1 VESNIKRHY
10 TTINHE
16 RTLLK
21 ELTKRVQNSL
31 IFESTK
37 KKEQEKARKKGQN
50 KYGYLEEFKR
60 KNDIEGDIPLLL
72 GNFTWTQ
79 DPAPRGQPKKVPIP
93 IG

>member
-37 KKEQEKARKKGQN
+37 KKEQEKARKKDKTN
-50 KYGYLEEFKR
+50 MATLKSLKERMILKEIFHSC
-60 KNDIEGDIPLLL
+60 
-72 GNFTWTQ
+72 
-79 DPAPRGQPKKVPIP
+79 
-93 IG
+93 